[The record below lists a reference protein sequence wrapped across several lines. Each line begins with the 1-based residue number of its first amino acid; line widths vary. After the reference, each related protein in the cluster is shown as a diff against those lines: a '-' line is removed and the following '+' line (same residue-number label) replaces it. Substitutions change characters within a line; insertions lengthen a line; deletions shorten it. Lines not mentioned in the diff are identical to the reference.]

1 MERYTITKQAVKD
14 LVARVVRKMGVVR
27 LLPLKKGFL
36 SRSSR
41 DELRIWVRFRGY
53 NQVDIRMDVEVRN
66 GEKLPETMDKISQSV
81 RSELKKICALEL
93 REIKITVRGLYEEE
107 LSE

>member
-1 MERYTITKQAVKD
+1 
-14 LVARVVRKMGVVR
+14 
-27 LLPLKKGFL
+27 
-36 SRSSR
+36 
-41 DELRIWVRFRGY
+41 
-53 NQVDIRMDVEVRN
+53 MDVEVRN